1 MKLQETCEL
10 EADPGASKTAVIYQ
24 PEMLGS
30 CCALVTSLHTVAPQ
44 QPQAWLARAAAGVSA
59 LIRPGTACWIM
70 DAGLNDTDETSTGP
84 GGWKVHAFAVEGCVS
99 ADAASKYRAQ
109 ATRGFPAEDAGSHPV
124 RQFGV
129 PTNLCLPRADLYPAG
144 TWAASSYRALCKET
158 GVREFARFVT
168 EFERE
173 SPRRWLVIEA
183 QGLDDGWTVNADL
196 LRVLSALG
204 EGIARAYDH
213 RFLRLARLRKEL
225 TNRISP
231 AGHAVLPLLA
241 QGLSEAEIG
250 KRIHRSPHTV
260 HDHVKQIYRAL
271 GVSSRLELYE
281 VWNGEREPA
290 RS

>member
-1 MKLQETCEL
+1 MTLQQLCEP
-10 EADPGASKTAVIYQ
+10 EADPGASKTIVIHQ
-24 PEMLGS
+24 PEILGS

-44 QPQAWLARAAAGVSA
+44 QPQAWLARAAAGVST

-70 DAGLNDTDETSTGP
+70 DAGLNDDGTAADA
-84 GGWKVHAFAVEGCVS
+84 GGWKVHAFAIEGCVS
-99 ADAASKYRAQ
+99 AEASRKYREQVA
-109 ATRGFPAEDAGSHPV
+109 RGFPAEDATSHPA

-144 TWAASSYRALCKET
+144 AWASSSYRALCREA
-158 GVREFARFVT
+158 GVREFARCVI

-183 QGLDDGWTVNADL
+183 QGLDDGWAADADL

-204 EGIARAYDH
+204 DGIARAYDH
-213 RFLRLARLRKEL
+213 RFLRLERLHAEL
-225 TNRISP
+225 TSRISP

-241 QGLSEAEIG
+241 QGLSESEIG
-250 KRIHRSPHTV
+250 KRIHRSTHTV

-271 GVSSRLELYE
+271 GVSSRLELHE

-290 RS
+290 RM